1 MKALLFYICACT
13 HKRVHKLTGARVLSH
28 RNEIRALE
36 MSIIYRDTISGSRTV
51 SDTDVGRL
59 KPIIC
64 RSYLQEYCHLVQL
77 KANVHR

>member
-1 MKALLFYICACT
+1 M
-13 HKRVHKLTGARVLSH
+13 LSH

-59 KPIIC
+59 KPITC
-64 RSYLQEYCHLVQL
+64 RSCLQEYCHLVRL
-77 KANVHR
+77 KAKVHR